1 SNPEEEDL
9 NESEY
14 GGSGDDDDERRT
26 PLEGDLSNDA
36 SDPQQ
41 DILARYRHH
50 NNNNNNGTSNNNNNN
65 SIFVSFARRRSPLA
79 LNNSNHGSTPPSSNG
94 SMPSLLDHRIPA
106 PNVVVTST
114 AGLALQGAISLSSTP
129 IGGRPLQPPGPPLPP
144 AAPMTLPLP
153 LAVTQGSLFSLATP
167 PPHMMHLPPTL
178 TPHSAVSTQDLSKY
192 AASFEEQYAKHVS

>member
-1 SNPEEEDL
+1 MLKHPSNPEEEDL

-41 DILARYRHH
+41 DIL
-50 NNNNNNGTSNNNNNN
+50 S
-65 SIFVSFARRRSPLA
+65 RSPLA

-129 IGGRPLQPPGPPLPP
+129 LRPLQPPGAPLLP
-144 AAPMTLPLP
+144 APMSLPLP
-153 LAVTQGSLFSLATP
+153 LAVSQGPLFSLATP

-178 TPHSAVSTQDLSKY
+178 TPHSTVSTQDLSKY
-192 AASFEEQYAKHVS
+192 ASFEEQYGKHVSRF